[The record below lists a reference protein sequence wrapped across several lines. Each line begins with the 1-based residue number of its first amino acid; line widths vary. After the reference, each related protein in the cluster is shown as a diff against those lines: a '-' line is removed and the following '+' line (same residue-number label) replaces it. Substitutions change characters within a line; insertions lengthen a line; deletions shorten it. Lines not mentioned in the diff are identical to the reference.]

1 MFENATTKV
10 NQSEMQDTASNCSS
24 KQKAGIEIYITQC
37 LLLMQPSN
45 SLSSFVLIVIIITS
59 LVLNISSIYVIMREV
74 RHRTHVNLLL
84 SSQCLADL
92 LANLTVMLPLLI
104 FMLTK
109 EKRAQNVPICLMIS
123 FLDHWFHSVTMLHM
137 AAIILDR
144 YSVIVRKKLSAVIRR
159 TRKSLALITVMWL
172 VTSIFS
178 LAFIVKFLPGASRCG
193 GCKICERP
201 SKIYYDKVDE
211 IMNRILPFL
220 IVFYCYTRIIWLV
233 YKSRHRVGVRNF
245 MSNWKAILI
254 GIYAKSV
261 KTCLIIMTLFLVATF
276 PDIVILIG
284 SNYRLKVDDRVTIFA
299 MLIRF
304 SLTASKPCIYVIRN
318 GKWFTSCW
326 FSSCCRKIRTSKF
339 VNFTRAFSNPMNNS
353 GNSTSN
359 NKVSYIKAHD
369 LFSIKL
375 QIDENEGQGQMRV
388 NIDKNKIVIENIS
401 TCEDVNSSTSEDEQN
416 KGQSKEPIAENNIV
430 ADNISKNGDLNSST
444 SVDVNNSTSAEVN
457 NQEQSK
463 ENTATNEVVVENI
476 SSSSLEANGST
487 NNHGQMQVHFA
498 EDNAI
503 VKNMSSSSEVNISSG
518 NQGQLT
524 VHFVE
529 TEVVVENS
537 STSANVN
544 NSISTYVNNQ
554 GQSKENIAE
563 NKIVVE
569 NSSTGGNVNSSIN
582 ASVNNQGQSKKC
594 MVEDTIVAENIDKYG
609 RKQIDKFGRKK
620 LGTDE

>member
-10 NQSEMQDTASNCSS
+10 NHSEMQDTALNCSS

-37 LLLMQPSN
+37 LLLIQPSN
-45 SLSSFVLIVIIITS
+45 VLSCFVLSVIILIS
-59 LVLNISSIYVIMREV
+59 LVLNISSIFVIVREV

-104 FMLTK
+104 LMLTR
-109 EKRAQNVPICLMIS
+109 EKRAQNVHICLMMT

-144 YSVIVRKKLSAVIRR
+144 YSVIVRRKLSAVTRR

-172 VTSIFS
+172 VTFMFSIS
-178 LAFIVKFLPGASRCG
+178 FIVKFLQGESRCG

-211 IMNRILPFL
+211 IINRILPFL
-220 IVFYCYTRIIWLV
+220 IVFYCYTRIIRLV
-233 YKSRHRVGVRNF
+233 YKSRHRVGVRNCI
-245 MSNWKAILI
+245 SNWKAILI

-261 KTCLIIMTLFLVATF
+261 KTCLIIMTLFLVGTF

-339 VNFTRAFSNPMNNS
+339 ATFTRALSSMHNS

-375 QIDENEGQGQMRV
+375 QIEENEDQGQLKE
-388 NIDKNKIVIENIS
+388 NINKNKVVIENIS
-401 TCEDVNSSTSEDEQN
+401 ISADANSSTSSDEN
-416 KGQSKEPIAENNIV
+416 DEGQSKKLITENNTV
-430 ADNISKNGDLNSST
+430 VDNISTSADL
-444 SVDVNNSTSAEVN
+444 NNSTSAHVN
-457 NQEQSK
+457 DQEESK
-463 ENTATNEVVVENI
+463 ENKAENEIELENISSSSLEVNSSTNNEEQLRVHFAENEVVVENI
-476 SSSSLEANGST
+476 S
-487 NNHGQMQVHFA
+487 
-498 EDNAI
+498 
-503 VKNMSSSSEVNISSG
+503 
-518 NQGQLT
+518 
-524 VHFVE
+524 
-529 TEVVVENS
+529 
-537 STSANVN
+537 TSANVN
-544 NSISTYVNNQ
+544 NSTSKDAKNKGQSKVHFAENEVVVENISTGADINGSISSENANGNNQ
-554 GQSKENIAE
+554 GQSNENMEE
-563 NKIVVE
+563 NKI
-569 NSSTGGNVNSSIN
+569 
-582 ASVNNQGQSKKC
+582 A
-594 MVEDTIVAENIDKYG
+594 AENIDMCERKQFDKCG

-620 LGTDE
+620 MEENE